1 MINLNGI
8 AWSVSFTQYYNLL
21 SEEGKSSPSRFSV
34 YNYYEIAESHFRVA
48 REALKTFRDDNG
60 SPVYGNQKLKPTS
73 LRANYELACLVTTL
87 LLNFP
92 SLNEVIKNDNKTTDE
107 DKRILTMAYESWKQ
121 NIKNIH
127 GLLGNPALGIKKEEP
142 TE

>member
-8 AWSVSFTQYYNLL
+8 ALSGSFAQYYNLL
-21 SEEGKSSPSRFSV
+21 SEEGKSSTSRVSV
-34 YNYYEIAESHFRVA
+34 YNYYEIAESHYRIA
-48 REALKTFRDDNG
+48 RQALQTFRDEKG
-60 SPVYGNQKLKPTS
+60 SPLCDSSKLKPPS

-87 LLNFP
+87 LLNLP
-92 SLNEVIKNDNKTTDE
+92 SLNEVIKNDKKTTDE

-127 GLLGNPALGIKKEEP
+127 GLLGNPALGIKKEEL